1 MTVKQFYDA
10 WDFDAME
17 EGFSVKLG
25 EAQSVLIYKGDDVL
39 IGFLGDMVIKSI
51 TEDRKMVV
59 LVPETVTSFVR
70 KGDTA

>member
-17 EGFSVKLG
+17 DGFSIRLG
-25 EAQSVLIYKGDDVL
+25 ENQSVLIYKGDEVL
-39 IGFLGDMVIKSI
+39 IGFLGDMIIKSI
-51 TEDRKMVV
+51 TEDKKIVT

-70 KGDTA
+70 KEARA

>member
-10 WDFDAME
+10 WDFDSME
-17 EGFSVKLG
+17 DGFSVKLG
-25 EAQSVLIYKGDDVL
+25 EKQSVLIYKGDDVL

-51 TEDRKMVV
+51 TEDRKMTM

-70 KGDTA
+70 MEVTA